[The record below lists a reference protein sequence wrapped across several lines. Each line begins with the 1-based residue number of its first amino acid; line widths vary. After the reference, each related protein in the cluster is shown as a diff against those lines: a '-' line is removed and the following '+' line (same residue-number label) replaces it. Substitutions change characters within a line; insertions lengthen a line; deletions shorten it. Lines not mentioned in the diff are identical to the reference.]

1 MKLRWDHPLWR
12 RLIPCLATQ
21 LLNGSLGACRV
32 ELAPHPEA
40 KKLIEAGVPVL
51 YSSWHCHLLCS
62 LYYFR
67 YLNSRLPVVL
77 MASPSRDGEFIADI
91 TRKWGYL
98 VFSGSRQKGGVQ
110 ALQKIAAYLR
120 RGHCGGLVADGSRG
134 PARVAQKGIV
144 FLAREGRVPILP
156 LAVASS
162 RKITFNTWDRFE
174 LPLPLSRM
182 AAMVGEPFH
191 IEPEARGQLLEAR
204 RRELETRLNLL
215 FDQSQEYFS
224 S

>member
-12 RLIPCLATQ
+12 RLAPFLATK
-21 LLNGSLGACRV
+21 LVNAYLGSCRK

-67 YLNSRLPVVL
+67 YLNSPSPVVL
-77 MASPSRDGEFIADI
+77 MASPSRDGEFIGEV
-91 TRKWGYL
+91 TRRWGYL

-110 ALQKIAAYLR
+110 ALQKMAAYLR
-120 RGHCGGLVADGSRG
+120 GGHSGGLVADGSRG
-134 PARVAQKGIV
+134 PARMAQKGVV
-144 FLAREGRVPILP
+144 FLAREGRAPILP
-156 LAVASS
+156 LAVASR
-162 RKITFNTWDRFE
+162 RKIIFNTWDRFE

-182 AAMVGEPFH
+182 AVMVGEPFH
-191 IEPEARGQLLEAR
+191 IEPEARGPLLEAR

-215 FDQSQEYFS
+215 CDQSQEYFS
-224 S
+224 R

>member
-1 MKLRWDHPLWR
+1 MKLRWDHPFCR
-12 RLIPCLATQ
+12 RLAPFLTAK
-21 LLNGSLGACRV
+21 LVNGYLGTCRV

-67 YLNSRLPVVL
+67 YINSHLPLVL
-77 MASPSRDGEFIADI
+77 MASPSRDGEIIADV
-91 TRKWGYL
+91 TRRWGYL

-110 ALQKIAAYLR
+110 ALQKMAVYLR
-120 RGHCGGLVADGSRG
+120 QGHCGGLVADGSRG
-134 PARVAQKGIV
+134 PALVAQKGVV

-156 LAVASS
+156 LAVASR

-174 LPLPLSRM
+174 LPLPLSRL
-182 AAMVGEPFH
+182 AVLVGEPLYV
-191 IEPEARGQLLEAR
+191 EPGDRGQLLEAR
-204 RRELETRLNLL
+204 REELGTRLNLL
-215 FDQSQEYFS
+215 FDQSQQYFS
-224 S
+224 R